1 MSRHKR
7 KKYACDFETTT
18 NPNDCR
24 VWGYGVMEIGNEN
37 NYHID
42 NSIEKFMN
50 WCKETQADLYF
61 HNLKFDGSFIVSW
74 LLNNGFKHDDSGLKN
89 TFDTVISNMGQWY
102 KIEICYGY
110 KGNKKLQTTI
120 YDSLKKLPFSV
131 DRIGKA
137 FKLSTLKIKVDQ
149 EFYTRYRPIG
159 HKITDEEYEYI
170 KHDIKVIAGALKTQF
185 EQGLTK
191 MTAGS
196 DSLSGYKA
204 SISNKLYKKMFPTF
218 TIDLDSNLRLA
229 YKGGFTW
236 LNKKYAHK
244 DLDSGIVFDVNSLY
258 PAMMYY
264 KLLPFGEP
272 IPYKGEYKQ
281 DDDFPLYIQHIKCE
295 FSLKDNHIPTIQIK
309 RDLRFN
315 SNEYLETSKGYK
327 VDLYVTN
334 VDLEL
339 IKKHYDLY
347 DLEYIQGW
355 KFRGKK
361 EMFKNFIDRW
371 TMVKMESAGA
381 IRELA
386 KLMLNSLYGKFAT
399 NPDVTKRI
407 PYLKEN
413 GALGFEMGKEDF
425 KDPEYTPLGAFITAY
440 ARNETITTAQLCY
453 DRIIYCDTDSVH
465 LVGTEIPEI
474 LKDRIDPKKMGYWDY
489 EATFLKGRYLR
500 QKTYAH
506 YICKKYNDEG
516 KVIPATNKDYD
527 FVTFKV
533 TCSGMS
539 DTVKEKV
546 TWNNFHVG
554 FKSYGS
560 LRGKQVD
567 GGVVLIDREFSI
579 K

>member
-7 KKYACDFETTT
+7 KKFACDFETTT
-18 NPNDCR
+18 DPNDCR
-24 VWGYGVMEIGNEN
+24 VWGYGVMEIGNES
-37 NYHID
+37 NYEID
-42 NSIEKFMN
+42 NSIDKFMK
-50 WCKETQADLYF
+50 WSEKVQADLYF

-74 LLNNGFKHDDSGLKN
+74 LLNNGWEHNDSGLPK

-102 KIEICYGY
+102 KITICYGY
-110 KGNKKLQTTI
+110 KGKRKLHTTI

-137 FKLSTLKIKVDQ
+137 FNLTTKKIDVPQ
-149 EFYTRYRPIG
+149 EFYTRYRPVD
-159 HKITDEEYEYI
+159 HQITDEEYQYI
-170 KHDIKVIAGALKTQF
+170 LHDIKVIAGALQTQF
-185 EQGLTK
+185 EQGLIN

-196 DSLSGYKA
+196 DSLSGYKN
-204 SISNKLYKKMFPTF
+204 SISRKYYNKLFPTF
-218 TIDLDSNLRLA
+218 SIELDKNLRLA

-236 LNKKYAHK
+236 LNKKYQGK
-244 DLDSGIVFDVNSLY
+244 DIDGGIVFDVNSLY

-264 KLLPFGEP
+264 KELPFGEP
-272 IPYKGEYKQ
+272 IPYQGEYQYDKQ
-281 DDDFPLYIQHIKCE
+281 FPLYIQHIRCE
-295 FSLKDNHIPTIQIK
+295 FTLKDDKIPTIQIK

-315 SNEYLETSKGYK
+315 GNEYLESSKEHR

-339 IKKHYDLY
+339 IKEHYDLY
-347 DLEYIQGW
+347 NLEYVQGW
-355 KFRGKK
+355 KFRSKK
-361 EMFKNFIDRW
+361 EMFKKFIDRW
-371 TMVKMESAGA
+371 TYVKVNNKGA

-407 PYLKEN
+407 PYLKED
-413 GALGFEMGKEDF
+413 GSLGFQMGDEEF
-425 KDPEYTPLGAFITAY
+425 KDPEYTPMGAFITAY
-440 ARNETITTAQLCY
+440 ARHETISTAQLCY

-474 LKDRIDPKKMGYWDY
+474 LKDRIDDKKMGYWDF
-489 EATFLKGRYLR
+489 ETTFQKGRYLR
-500 QKTYAH
+500 QKTYGH
-506 YICKKYNDEG
+506 IIDG
-516 KVIPATNKDYD
+516 K
-527 FVTFKV
+527 FKV

-546 TWNNFHVG
+546 TWDNFHVG

-560 LRGKQVD
+560 LRGKQVA
-567 GGVVLIDREFSI
+567 GGVVLVDREFSI